1 VITSDKDRGFTTDIF
16 RCIEAETG
24 RDRWVLK
31 YPAAGEMDFTN
42 SPRANPVMN
51 DGLVYLLGAFGQLH
65 CVELDTGRI
74 VWKRNI
80 AKDFKAEPPAW
91 GYCSTP
97 LVLEDKLIVNP
108 GAKDA
113 SIVALDL
120 YTGRIIWQ
128 SPGEPAAYSSFIVGG
143 FGGVRQIVGY
153 DSVSVGGWDPVTG
166 KRLWRLLPKH
176 ELDFNVPTPI
186 NLGGMLLLSTENNG
200 TRLYGFDRGG
210 VIKQHP
216 IASTMDLAPDASTP
230 VVTSGAVF
238 GCFEGLFCLD
248 LEDGLKTRYRVD
260 EPAYQDYVALI
271 AGNGRVL
278 AITVEAELTCWRQTA
293 AATWSYPACVFSM
306 TRPSYGPIRHCCQ
319 ADCTSA
325 ASLKSP
331 ACCCNSRLG
340 AAARACPS
348 TGFPADAGISTGWDG
363 SFQQRGPVEMGTG
376 QGETRPQNCGFSRLL
391 FRRKLVDRD
400 PQAR

>member
-1 VITSDKDRGFTTDIF
+1 MITSDKDRGFTTDIF

-120 YTGRIIWQ
+120 YTGRTIWQ

-248 LEDGLKTRYRVD
+248 LEDGLKTHYRVD

-278 AITVEAELTCWRQTA
+278 AVTVEAEL
-293 AATWSYPACVFSM
+293 
-306 TRPSYGPIRHCCQ
+306 ILLE
-319 ADCTSA
+319 ADRGRYMVI
-325 ASLKSP
+325 
-331 ACCCNSRLG
+331 SRLRLFDDKTELWSHPALLPG
-340 AAARACPS
+340 RLYVRSVSEIAC
-348 TGFPADAGISTGWDG
+348 
-363 SFQQRGPVEMGTG
+363 
-376 QGETRPQNCGFSRLL
+376 LL
-391 FRRKLVDRD
+391 L
-400 PQAR
+400 Q